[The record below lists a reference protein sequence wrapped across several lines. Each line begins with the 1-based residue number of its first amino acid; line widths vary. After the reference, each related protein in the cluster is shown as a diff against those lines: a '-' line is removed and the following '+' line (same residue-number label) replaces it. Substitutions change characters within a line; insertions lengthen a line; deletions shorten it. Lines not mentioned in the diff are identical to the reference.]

1 MKKTVPVIAVVILLC
16 GCALL
21 PEMPQRKPDEEQ
33 QLMMDAQ
40 KALDAKAYVDAISLF
55 QKYTSSYP
63 QSKYYTIALQR
74 LGESYEGLLEME
86 YQRRI
91 GDSTICKYAR
101 TKGVHIYRMEHRD

>member
-55 QKYTSSYP
+55 QKYTSLSVSWSETKHP
-63 QSKYYTIALQR
+63 CNR
-74 LGESYEGLLEME
+74 LGFAASVGM
-86 YQRRI
+86 
-91 GDSTICKYAR
+91 
-101 TKGVHIYRMEHRD
+101 